1 MCQTKGLSI
10 CWDRHEFVFL
20 EALDSKM
27 WKTICN
33 ISSFICTSKQKQP
46 ASPGSAPSYR
56 GAQYSAVNFSKFYS
70 DAPPPTPRQQEPC
83 RPILPFATNNLL
95 DKHPE
100 PITINPTPG
109 NTPWPQAHT
118 KTSLSITGESYCPT
132 NRSFLPQKS
141 FEPLN
146 HYVLEVGLF
155 VLSTEGAT
163 LK

>member
-20 EALDSKM
+20 EALDSKI

-33 ISSFICTSKQKQP
+33 ISSFICTSKKKKQP
-46 ASPGSAPSYR
+46 DSPGSAPSYCR
-56 GAQYSAVNFSKFYS
+56 AQSSAVNFSRFYG
-70 DAPPPTPRQQEPC
+70 DVPPPCQQEPC
-83 RPILPFATNNLL
+83 RPILPFATSNLL

-141 FEPLN
+141 LEPLN
-146 HYVLEVGLF
+146 HYMLEVGLF
-155 VLSTEGAT
+155 VLCTEGAT